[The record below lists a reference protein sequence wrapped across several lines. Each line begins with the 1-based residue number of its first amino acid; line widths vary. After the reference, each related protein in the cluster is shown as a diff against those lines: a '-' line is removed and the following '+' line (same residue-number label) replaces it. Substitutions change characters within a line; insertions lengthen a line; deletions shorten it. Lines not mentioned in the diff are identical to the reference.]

1 MRLNFKIDRYISN
14 IFDQIHQSIKQTTRG
29 RSETTIKE
37 GIQNDWSQRQAT
49 EIKMMTMK
57 SKVYMMILG
66 FTAVCAMPYNK
77 TASRGKKLFYKVFVR
92 YVRKKLY
99 DIAKK
104 KSVSDNLHSFL
115 NV

>member
-92 YVRKKLY
+92 YVRKKTIRY
-99 DIAKK
+99 CKK